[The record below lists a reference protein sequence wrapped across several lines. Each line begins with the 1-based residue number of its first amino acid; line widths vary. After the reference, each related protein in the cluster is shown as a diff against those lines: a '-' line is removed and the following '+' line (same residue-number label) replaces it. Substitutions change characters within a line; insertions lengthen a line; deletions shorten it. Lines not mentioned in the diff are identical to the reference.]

1 MAVCVKMNAVVPS
14 ISEAVIVSPISAAP
28 LGAPVIV
35 NPLEQS
41 NWDAQLAALPEATLF
56 HGAGWARV
64 LRDTYGHQPVYF
76 CRYAGGQLRQALP
89 VMEVSSPLT
98 GRRGVSLP
106 FADFCSPLNGGTE
119 DLRDL
124 YAFAMEHGRRQNWRY
139 FEARGSFNRWAG
151 ATASVSFFGH
161 AIHLGG
167 DSGMFREMDGAMRRG
182 IRKAEQAK
190 VQVEF
195 GTNTGAM
202 REFFALHR
210 YSRRRHGLPPQPVE
224 FFDNIAR
231 HIFERGHG
239 FVAIARHEGRALA
252 AAVFFHAGH
261 FGLYKF
267 GASDYQFQHLRP
279 NNLLMWE
286 AIKHCAA
293 LGLTDLHLGRTS
305 LFNDGLRHFKLGFGA
320 VEETIQYAKYDFR
333 RSGFVSDV
341 DRSEGPLNAMFR
353 CLPLPLLTQAG
364 RFLYP
369 HLS

>member
-1 MAVCVKMNAVVPS
+1 MAS
-14 ISEAVIVSPISAAP
+14 SISAAP
-28 LGAPVIV
+28 LSAPVIV

-41 NWDAQLAALPEATLF
+41 QWDAQVEALPEATLF
-56 HGAGWARV
+56 HGTAWARV
-64 LRDTYGHQPVYF
+64 LRETYGHQPVYF
-76 CRYAGGQLRQALP
+76 CRLAGRRLQQVLP
-89 VMEVSSPLT
+89 MMEVSSPLT

-119 DLRDL
+119 DLSEL
-124 YAFAMEHGRRQNWRY
+124 YAFAMEIGRQRNWRY
-139 FEARGSFNRWAG
+139 LEARGRFNRWSG
-151 ATASVSFFGH
+151 ATASGSFFGH
-161 AIHLGG
+161 TIHLGG

-182 IRKAEQAK
+182 IRKAEQSK
-190 VQVEF
+190 VEVEF
-195 GTNTGAM
+195 GTSAEAM
-202 REFFALHR
+202 RVFFALHR
-210 YSRRRHGLPPQPVE
+210 HSRRRHGLPPQPVE

-231 HIFERGHG
+231 HVFGAGHG
-239 FVAIARHEGRALA
+239 FVAIARHEGRPIA
-252 AAVFFHAGH
+252 AAVFFHTGH
-261 FGLYKF
+261 LGLYKF

-286 AIKHCAA
+286 AIKHCAS
-293 LGLTDLHLGRTS
+293 LGVTELHLGRTS

-333 RSGFVSDV
+333 RNGFVSDV

-353 CLPLPLLTQAG
+353 CLPMPLLTQAG

>member
-1 MAVCVKMNAVVPS
+1 MSAVVQS
-14 ISEAVIVSPISAAP
+14 ISGEALASSITATP
-28 LGAPVIV
+28 LSAPVIV
-35 NPLEQS
+35 NPLEHS
-41 NWDAQLAALPEATLF
+41 GWDAELAAFPEATFF
-56 HGAGWARV
+56 HRSAWARV
-64 LRDTYGHQPVYF
+64 LHDTYGHQPVYF
-76 CRYAGGQLRQALP
+76 CRYAGEQLRQALP

-106 FADFCSPLNGGTE
+106 FADFCSPLNGGME
-119 DLRDL
+119 DLCEL
-124 YAFAMEHGRRQNWRY
+124 YAFAMEHGKRRNWRY
-139 FEARGSFNRWAG
+139 FEARGRFNRWSG

-161 AIHLGG
+161 TIHLGG

-190 VQVEF
+190 VLVEF
-195 GTNTGAM
+195 GKSAEAM
-202 REFFALHR
+202 REFFALHCH
-210 YSRRRHGLPPQPVE
+210 SRRRHGLPPQPVE

-231 HIFERGHG
+231 HVFEPGHG
-239 FVAIARHEGRALA
+239 FVAIARHEGRPLA
-252 AAVFFHAGH
+252 AAVFFHCGQL
-261 FGLYKF
+261 GLYKF

-279 NNLLMWE
+279 NNLMMWE
-286 AIKHCAA
+286 AIKHCSS
-293 LGLTDLHLGRTS
+293 LGLTALHLGRTS